1 MRKEADVA
9 KIETRF
15 VNVIEVMKSS
25 KGLSVET
32 NHRSKFERGTYQ
44 NSKQSD
50 NHSCVTF
57 GDMENCHTIG
67 TN

>member
-15 VNVIEVMKSS
+15 VNLIEVMRSS

-32 NHRSKFERGTYQ
+32 NHRSKFEGGTSK

-50 NHSCVTF
+50 NHSCFTF
-57 GDMENCHTIG
+57 GDMQTCHTIG

>member
-1 MRKEADVA
+1 MA
-9 KIETRF
+9 KIGTRI
-15 VNVIEVMKSS
+15 VNLIEVMKRS

-32 NHRSKFERGTYQ
+32 NHRSKFERGTSQ
-44 NSKQSD
+44 NSKRSD

-57 GDMENCHTIG
+57 GDMQTCHTIG